1 MYLLC
6 LTFPIAL
13 PENCEYVVNF
23 APELSEIIAEAK
35 YLEKLGFQVPDLAR
49 SVALQESQFIGF
61 QDGLN
66 RCLYRY
72 HRVLASLSD
81 AEVGPVAGAISWS
94 RSLFQRIKQT
104 VLRFQT
110 MKELIDSEA
119 GKTVSDGKARA
130 CIYICEG
137 FTTMVANEG
146 LGKASAYLNQVS
158 QD

>member
-81 AEVGPVAGAISWS
+81 AEVG
-94 RSLFQRIKQT
+94 
-104 VLRFQT
+104 
-110 MKELIDSEA
+110 ME
-119 GKTVSDGKARA
+119 
-130 CIYICEG
+130 
-137 FTTMVANEG
+137 
-146 LGKASAYLNQVS
+146 
-158 QD
+158 